1 MSQLKAG
8 DIGKYDFSFKMIV
21 IGDAGV
27 GKSCLTNRAAKE
39 KFLSDYSPTVGFE
52 FLTFSVKIEDKLI
65 KLQIWDT
72 CGQEQYKSLITN
84 FYRNASLA
92 MMVYSID
99 SRESFLHINQWLKEV
114 RIQSHPDVKI
124 ILIGNKSDLENQ
136 REITKEQ
143 GEKKAQELGL
153 AFLETSAY
161 SGNNLDEAFQLM
173 ISEIYEK
180 CKEDIG
186 NRNQE
191 NPIKEGKKFSEENE
205 LLFFQEASA
214 KSGINAKEI
223 FHEAAKILYKEY
235 MDFVQKARDVN
246 FNKLN
251 ESSFNTSKLKSFHEP
266 GRKKKKCCS

>member
-1 MSQLKAG
+1 MSQLRAG

-52 FLTFSVKIEDKLI
+52 FLTFNTTIENKII

-72 CGQEQYKSLITN
+72 CGQEVYRSLITN

-124 ILIGNKSDLENQ
+124 ILIGNKSDLENE
-136 REITKEQ
+136 RAVKYEEAKKFKEENQ
-143 GEKKAQELGL
+143 ILYFE
-153 AFLETSAY
+153 ETSAKT
-161 SGNNLDEAFQLM
+161 GL
-173 ISEIYEK
+173 
-180 CKEDIG
+180 
-186 NRNQE
+186 
-191 NPIKEGKKFSEENE
+191 
-205 LLFFQEASA
+205 
-214 KSGINAKEI
+214 NAKEV
-223 FHEAAKILYKEY
+223 FTEAAKILYNEHKNY
-235 MDFVQKARDVN
+235 KARAKNEILGNDNKNTDVPK
-246 FNKLN
+246 KLGKQ
-251 ESSFNTSKLKSFHEP
+251 EKKRSK
-266 GRKKKKCCS
+266 GCC